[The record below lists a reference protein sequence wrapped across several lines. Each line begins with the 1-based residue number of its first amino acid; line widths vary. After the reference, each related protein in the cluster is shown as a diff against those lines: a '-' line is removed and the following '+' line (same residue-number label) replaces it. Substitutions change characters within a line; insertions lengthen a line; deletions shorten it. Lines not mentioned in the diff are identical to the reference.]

1 MKIDS
6 GLTIKNKVIQ
16 KVVPI
21 NDNKLLLLAVLMY
34 EAKKLTKIPATKVL
48 SKPPKAQYIN
58 GALVAK
64 NN

>member
-6 GLTIKNKVIQ
+6 GLTIENKVIQ
-16 KVVPI
+16 KVVLI

-58 GALVAK
+58 GVLVAK